1 MGLGA
6 CWREGTHD
14 GALGKK
20 KKVQSCSFRA
30 TRAPEVEGDDDAC
43 LHIWGFDAS
52 RIPTA
57 GSRDTNL

>member
-1 MGLGA
+1 MMEPLA
-6 CWREGTHD
+6 KR
-14 GALGKK
+14 